1 LREVVGAGGFN
12 RHNPLW
18 GGSHVS
24 STSSQEESA
33 PIIDFM
39 AELSLQSL
47 LPAGVMT
54 VVSDAGRIS
63 TIDLMLTTAKIASE
77 LAKCS
82 V

>member
-1 LREVVGAGGFN
+1 
-12 RHNPLW
+12 
-18 GGSHVS
+18 
-24 STSSQEESA
+24 
-33 PIIDFM
+33 M

-54 VVSDAGRIS
+54 VVSGAGRIA
-63 TIDLMLTTAKIASE
+63 TTDLMLTTAEMVSE